1 MNERHAQVIAAIS
14 MHVDEKNKKE
24 VEEMKK
30 KYVKKLENKSHY
42 VIIVRENLSVNQ
54 INQIFY

>member
-1 MNERHAQVIAAIS
+1 

-42 VIIVRENLSVNQ
+42 VIIVREKLSVNQ